1 MSKTATWGKQKLN
14 SSASKQQE
22 QGCLLRRKESGALP
36 AQAQSSH
43 GAQPQLPEQGRE
55 PGTDSIRS
63 QGTPDKGKELYLRL
77 TQEKMRRKTSTG
89 RAFIRHDQGLS

>member
-55 PGTDSIRS
+55 PGTAES
-63 QGTPDKGKELYLRL
+63 QALTASGPRERL
-77 TQEKMRRKTSTG
+77 TKAKSYT
-89 RAFIRHDQGLS
+89 